1 MICPKCKREIPEN
14 SLKCTH
20 CASRIA
26 SVCKKCHAYNSIYN
40 LKCVNCGEE
49 LLKICPSCK
58 GINLPNAQMCRKCGI
73 YFTPKSEQ
81 IQEAAKTETVKS
93 VEKTKQ
99 PELVEANLSEQQP
112 HQEINLQEKEQESEK
127 IQYSANFQS
136 QQNAK
141 EAIVKSL
148 ISGETKIISLSG
160 DKGSGKSLVLR
171 SAIHSL
177 RENPI
182 TWLFGECSNTSQ
194 ISPCGL
200 IQNIL
205 LSFFNIT
212 NFCSDGLKLKK
223 DSQKFF
229 HSEFPTLT
237 NDEVFSLLNFLYPT
251 NGDYFENILINKEKT
266 FAFLKKVFQTIIDS
280 SETVFII
287 ENFEMIDGMSY
298 EFLHQLLEPDFV
310 SQRFKIFLTYNELR
324 PAKGYFYNK
333 TLNDVN
339 YCDISLSPFDL
350 PQSKT
355 FINQYLKESSTCS
368 EELKENIFELTK
380 GNPAFLEQV
389 CSFMNEVYE
398 KWQNY
403 NFNYPY
409 SFSETVGLRLDSL
422 KQEAPAAFE
431 ILAAASLHGTKFY
444 PSILNQ
450 IFEINEEEFISYLIE
465 LQKRNFVSKVND
477 FTYEIKNS
485 MLWEVIFDYFKGSE
499 TVAIF
504 NEKLFSIYSIYT
516 LSSASTLAVIA
527 QSLNQ
532 KLAALNIWTE
542 VIKLAAF
549 IGDVNLYAIA
559 QKQCLNFVDQIEK
572 TNSSLIKNN
581 IYERLGKLLAQ
592 SNPKEAMQYLPSAV
606 ANAKK
611 LENPIKQI
619 ELSAYLANCCIN
631 LGDYYGTIECINSVL
646 ERLDFNYELEI
657 AMLKSRKLDALL
669 KIGNCGEIANLVDNE
684 IMPVFE
690 KYISSKTHKIIPIQK
705 LYASWLK
712 SYLILAN
719 ALVFQGNNRAF
730 EVISTLFDIMQKNN
744 FNEPVFIA
752 KVKLAAALAHTI
764 RGEVE
769 KSEDILEEIIKQN
782 QSDNLDNEAI
792 SRWNLINILNNFI
805 LKKYSGLKEEL
816 FDVVTFANNVNDN
829 FTKNILKTVLGKI
842 LKDEEN
848 TVRATEIYNDQIT
861 FFAKE
866 KNAIGALLTWYFIA
880 DINLITE
887 GPEKAIDVAL
897 KALDVAQSTK
907 INNYYFITLYN
918 KILAEAYI
926 MQAEFELAKIHI
938 EKAVMVARKFELL
951 DLLAR
956 LYHLYGKYLQ
966 ELAIGKSESQM
977 DFVTGAYKMY
987 KKATALSQTLKNNY
1001 VLEEIAASENKL
1013 NAFCRLNGI
1022 VIK

>member
-1 MICPKCKREIPEN
+1 M
-14 SLKCTH
+14 LK
-20 CASRIA
+20 
-26 SVCKKCHAYNSIYN
+26 V
-40 LKCVNCGEE
+40 
-49 LLKICPSCK
+49 CPSCK
-58 GINLPNAQMCRKCGI
+58 GVNLPAAQKCRKCGI
-73 YFTPKSEQ
+73 YFTPKKNPSSSPTQFGELEQTKKTKQSEE
-81 IQEAAKTETVKS
+81 IKPF
-93 VEKTKQ
+93 EKINPPEETKQ
-99 PELVEANLSEQQP
+99 PETAETNDTKQQSAEETNP
-112 HQEINLQEKEQESEK
+112 LETQQEPEK
-127 IQYSANFQS
+127 IQYDANFQS
-136 QQNAK
+136 QQTAKNSIVNA
-141 EAIVKSL
+141 L
-148 ISGETKIISLSG
+148 ISKESKIISLSG

-171 SAIHSL
+171 TAIHSL
-177 RENPI
+177 RENPV

-212 NFCSDGLKLKK
+212 SFCSDGLKLKK

-229 HSEFPTLT
+229 HSEFPTLS
-237 NDEVFSLLNFLYPT
+237 NDEVFALLNFLYPT

-266 FAFLKKVFQTIIDS
+266 FAFLKKVFQTIIDNG
-280 SETVFII
+280 ETVFVI

-298 EFLHQLLEPDFV
+298 EFLHKLLEPDFI
-310 SQRFKIFLTYNELR
+310 SQHFKILLTYNELR

-333 TLNDVN
+333 ALKDTN
-339 YCDISLSPFDL
+339 YFDISLSLFDMA
-350 PQSKT
+350 QSKI
-355 FINQYLKESSTCS
+355 FIDQYLKESSTCPD
-368 EELKENIFELTK
+368 ELKENIFELTK
-380 GNPAFLEQV
+380 GNPAFLEQI

-409 SFSETVGLRLDSL
+409 SFNETVNLRLDNL
-422 KQEAPAAFE
+422 KQENPGAFE
-431 ILAAASLHGTKFY
+431 ILAAASIHGTKFY
-444 PSILNQ
+444 PLILNQ
-450 IFEINEEEFISYLIE
+450 IFEMNEEEFISDLIE
-465 LQKRNFVSKVND
+465 LQKRNFISKVND

-485 MLWEVIFDYFKGSE
+485 MLWEAIFEYFKGSE
-499 TVAIF
+499 PAAIF
-504 NEKLFSIYSIYT
+504 NEKLFSIYSAYT
-516 LSSASTLAVIA
+516 LSSAAALAVIA
-527 QSLNQ
+527 QNLDQ

-542 VIKLAAF
+542 VIKLAAY
-549 IGDVNLYAIA
+549 IGDVNLYVIA
-559 QKQCLNFVDQIEK
+559 QKQCLNFIDRIEK

-581 IYERLGKLLAQ
+581 IYERLGKLLTQ
-592 SNPKEAMQYLPSAV
+592 SNPKEAMQYLPAAA
-606 ANAKK
+606 ANAKN
-611 LENPIKQI
+611 LDNTVKQI

-631 LGDYYGTIECINSVL
+631 LGDYYGTIECVNSVL
-646 ERLDFNYELEI
+646 ERLDLSFELEA
-657 AMLKSRKLDALL
+657 AMLKSKKLDSLL
-669 KIGNCGEIANLVDNE
+669 KIGNCGEIVNLIDNE

-690 KYISSKTHKIIPIQK
+690 KYINSKTHKNIPIQK
-705 LYASWLK
+705 LYAAWLK

-719 ALVFQGNNRAF
+719 ALVFQGSSRAF
-730 EVISTLFDIMQKNN
+730 EVISMLFDIMRKNN

-752 KVKLAAALAHTI
+752 KVKLAAAFAHTV
-764 RGEVE
+764 RGEIE

-782 QSDNLDNEAI
+782 QSDNLDNDTV
-792 SRWNLINILNNFI
+792 SRWNLINILNNVV
-805 LKKYSGLKEEL
+805 LKKYTGLKEEL
-816 FDVVTFANNVNDN
+816 FDVVTFANNINDN

-848 TVRATEIYNDQIT
+848 TPRAAEIYNDQIT

-880 DINLITE
+880 DINLIIE

-918 KILAEAYI
+918 KVLAEAYI

-951 DLLAR
+951 DLLAK

-966 ELAIGKSESQM
+966 ELAIGKSESQV

>member
-14 SLKCTH
+14 SLKCNH
-20 CASRIA
+20 CGSRIA
-26 SVCKKCHAYNSIYN
+26 SLCKKCNAYNSIYN
-40 LKCVNCGEE
+40 IKCTNCGEE
-49 LLKICPSCK
+49 LLKVCPSCK
-58 GINLPNAQMCRKCGI
+58 GINLPTAQKCRKCGI
-73 YFTPKSEQ
+73 DFINKTVQPAPVAMPEEKSQLEF
-81 IQEAAKTETVKS
+81 QEAK
-93 VEKTKQ
+93 
-99 PELVEANLSEQQP
+99 PEVS
-112 HQEINLQEKEQESEK
+112 QEIPQEIKTHKVEEVTEK

-141 EAIVKSL
+141 DSLVKAL
-148 ISGETKIISLSG
+148 ISGNSKIISLSG
-160 DKGSGKSLVLR
+160 DKGAGKSLVLR
-171 SAIHSL
+171 TAIHSL
-177 RENPI
+177 KENPI

-205 LSFFNIT
+205 LNFFNIT

-229 HSEFPTLT
+229 HSEFPMLS
-237 NDEVFSLLNFLYPT
+237 NDEVFALLNFLYPT
-251 NGDYFENILINKEKT
+251 SGDYFENILINKEKT
-266 FAFLKKVFQTIIDS
+266 FTFLKKVFQTIIDN
-280 SETVFII
+280 SETVFVI

-298 EFLHQLLEPDFV
+298 EFLYRLLEADFI
-310 SQRFKIFLTYNELR
+310 SQRFKILLTYNELR

-333 TLNDVN
+333 NINDNN
-339 YCDISLSPFDL
+339 YVDLSLSPFDL
-350 PQSKT
+350 AQSKT
-355 FINQYLKESSTCS
+355 FINQYLKESSTCT
-368 EELKENIFELTK
+368 EELKDNIFELTK

-409 SFSETVGLRLDSL
+409 SFNETVSIRLDNL
-422 KQEAPAAFE
+422 KQENSVALE
-431 ILAAASLHGTKFY
+431 ILAAASIHGTRFY

-450 IFEINEEEFISYLIE
+450 IFELSEDEFVSHLIE
-465 LQKRNFVSKVND
+465 LQKRNFISKVNE

-485 MLWEVIFDYFKGSE
+485 MLWEAIFEYFKGSE
-499 TVAIF
+499 TIAIF

-516 LSSASTLAVIA
+516 LSSASSIAVIA
-527 QSLNQ
+527 QNLNQ

-542 VIKLAAF
+542 VIKLAAY
-549 IGDVNLYAIA
+549 IGDVNLYVIA

-581 IYERLGKLLAQ
+581 IYERLGKVLAQ
-592 SNPKEAMQYLPSAV
+592 TNPKEAMLYLPAAV
-606 ANAKK
+606 ANAKN
-611 LENPIKQI
+611 LETPIKQI
-619 ELSAYLANCCIN
+619 ELTAYLASCCMT
-631 LGDYYGTIECINSVL
+631 LGDYYGTIECVNSVL

-657 AMLKSRKLDALL
+657 AILKSRKLDALL
-669 KIGNCGEIANLVDNE
+669 KIGNCGEIVNLIDNE
-684 IMPVFE
+684 IMPVFD
-690 KYISSKTHKIIPIQK
+690 KYISSKSHKNVSIQK
-705 LYASWLK
+705 LYAAWLK

-730 EVISTLFDIMQKNN
+730 EVVSTLFDIMQKNN
-744 FNEPVFIA
+744 FNEPIFIA

-805 LKKYSGLKEEL
+805 LKKYNGLKEEL

-829 FTKNILKTVLGKI
+829 FTKNILKTILGKI

-966 ELAIGKSESQM
+966 ELAIGKSDSQV

-1001 VLEEIAASENKL
+1001 VLEEIASSENKL